1 MMMERVGMSH
11 LIGVVVLPL
20 AMIAGGVGMALT
32 REDPMWLVF
41 GAVLAIATS
50 FLARRNSG
58 S

>member
-1 MMMERVGMSH
+1 MERADMGH

-20 AMIAGGVGMALT
+20 ATIAGSVGMALT
-32 REDPMWLVF
+32 RSDPMWLVF

-50 FLARRNSG
+50 YLARKNSG